1 MLSWI
6 VTSCVLILAVILIRR
21 VFRGKASAR
30 AIYALWLFV
39 ALRLLVPGSISMDAP
54 VPAVAEVVNRAP
66 VVQLSERLDGAQSA
80 EFKPSGEVE
89 AQFESSGPVVV
100 AENVTQR
107 EFDLAGVLVKAKALV
122 RPLWLAGV
130 GATLL
135 VFAAS
140 WIVFSRRVRR
150 SREYIDVPGAP
161 VRVFISDAVDTP
173 CLFGLF
179 SPAVYIPASVAA
191 DEKLMRHALAH
202 EFTHYNQHD
211 HVWCILRCACLA
223 LHWYNPLVWLS
234 SKLSRRDCE
243 LSCDEAT
250 IARLGEDERTGYG
263 RSLIKLT
270 CESPRGSAVATTMCA
285 GAKELKDRIK
295 MLTKRKHSIIALS
308 LAAVLAFTATAC
320 SFVSSATEPTPI
332 PGSNPG
338 RIEQR
343 RDGSETYD
351 FTAPGGAEGVRIS
364 AWTFDGTRWV
374 EQPQTDMDCSAETGS
389 LSFNVSTTSNTYSYL
404 LELTDRNSVSMSVK
418 SLGALAGDE
427 STDFLGTLFYGGPM
441 ECAVNETVPLILV
454 STASGADISYFTNPA
469 EIEDRSAK
477 YVCFTITFTAGEG
490 SIMLRGQ
497 DESVDPPYQ
506 AVYDFTAPEGAGR
519 IQVNFYRLNNGAV
532 ELCSAMEYPLDTEEG
547 ALTIG
552 YEDDIKL
559 DVTYSDGTGSS
570 VEGISLED
578 ITQTDN
584 RSWGVKFQQGREFAI
599 LGDEVPLMMF
609 SSGSTGVNWDAYYA
623 PSNYA
628 GSDVSVVFVT
638 VRFVNSLPSA
648 GEIAFDDSVIDSND
662 LNFNFTAPEGA
673 DSIYVREYVTE
684 NDLDGTASWEPVDG
698 FVRQFSGE
706 TSGII
711 ECNVDAQE
719 RTLSYGV
726 RMSGDAEY
734 SPIEHYLGSY
744 PVTWECTWL
753 NEPYEARIGK
763 EIPLVMLHG
772 ATDDIGSNSLTYFER
787 PQDIPDGGHLYY
799 CLTVTFLAPGDSVDP
814 YESAPPQP
822 ITQPTVQS
830 AELVGF
836 KCAYAPGYSY
846 EDIASAWVH
855 DYAYNLTRLPE
866 SDGASCGKVDIETC
880 EVLAASVTQPERLI
894 VRMTL
899 NCYPV
904 NTSAFELTFGMTY
917 PVESAID
924 GQGQYYQLGRTLV
937 LEDRGVWECV
947 SASTDEPDRWG
958 YQTLEHYADEDYIVK
973 MSDAGISDER
983 IVSLVNYNELNEA
996 SEESWHQ
1003 LVQIMDRVSI
1013 APEGSDDQL
1022 VRDMYTML
1030 AVKYADGAYSVWLGN
1045 IYRAQREH
1053 DPDTFAAALLAFDSE
1068 TQEHITHL
1076 ADTPL

>member
-21 VFRGKASAR
+21 AFRGKASAR

-150 SREYIDVPGAP
+150 SREFIDVPGAP

-191 DEKLMRHALAH
+191 DAGLMRHALAH
-202 EFTHYNQHD
+202 EFTHYSQHD

-338 RIEQR
+338 RIEHR

-374 EQPQTDMDCSAETGS
+374 EQPQTDMDCSAETGV
-389 LSFNVSTTSNTYSYL
+389 LSFNVSTVSNTYSYL
-404 LELTDRNSVSMSVK
+404 LELTDRNSVSVSDK

-427 STDFLGTLFYGGPM
+427 GVDFRSTLFDCGPM
-441 ECAVNETVPLILV
+441 ECAVNETVPLVLV
-454 STASGADISYFTNPA
+454 STVSGADISYFTNPA

-477 YVCFTITFTAGEG
+477 YVCFTITFTAVDG
-490 SIMLRGQ
+490 SILLRGQ

-638 VRFVNSLPSA
+638 ATFIGSSGQSDGHIAQLERDDGNGTATFDYIAPSGARSIRFTVYRYDRDTGTWDSRMVSDRACKTDEGKLVFTFDRL
-648 GEIAFDDSVIDSND
+648 ERAFGFGV
-662 LNFNFTAPEGA
+662 
-673 DSIYVREYVTE
+673 EY
-684 NDLDGTASWEPVDG
+684 LDGTGSSVDG
-698 FVRQFSGE
+698 LSLDE
-706 TSGII
+706 LAMTSAQ
-711 ECNVDAQE
+711 NVEDWGKSVPIGLNGFNVGLNTE
-719 RTLSYGV
+719 LPVVFYIGV
-726 RMSGDAEY
+726 VG
-734 SPIEHYLGSY
+734 
-744 PVTWECTWL
+744 
-753 NEPYEARIGK
+753 
-763 EIPLVMLHG
+763 G
-772 ATDDIGSNSLTYFER
+772 AGTCSMDYFEH
-787 PQDIPDGGHLYY
+787 PENIEGDDEYICVTVEFTTAENPPAEPD
-799 CLTVTFLAPGDSVDP
+799 
-814 YESAPPQP
+814 P

-830 AELVGF
+830 AEMVGF
-836 KCAYAPGYSY
+836 KCAYVHGGSY

-866 SDGASCGKVDIETC
+866 SDGASCENVDIETC
-880 EVLAASVTQPERLI
+880 EVLAASVTHPERLI

-924 GQGQYYQLGRTLV
+924 GQGQYYQRGRTLV

-958 YQTLEHYADEDYIVK
+958 YQTLEHYDDEDYIVK
-973 MSDAGISDER
+973 MADAGMSDER

-996 SEESWHQ
+996 SGKSWHQ
-1003 LVQIMDRVSI
+1003 LVQILDRVSI